1 MHLGWSYLAA
11 VSLRSALAK
20 SRPDRVWVI
29 PHEWS
34 IFPLHQVFNQIWRP
48 SPRVPIHVTIQ
59 DFPDT
64 QTRLCLLGGR
74 TTKLMASFQESLYRK
89 AQSRDAT
96 SLPMLAELQL
106 RTGLPGE
113 QMLHAGLEPEDFAF
127 LQNPPPPEIP
137 GAPIRIAYTGTIIV
151 EDEFREFVRIL
162 ETLRP
167 ALPLGLELCLWS
179 SHTYRSRDWFR
190 PAWMREYGHVSESE
204 LRRVLRS
211 LDWGFIP
218 MGTTNEDPRYNQFS
232 FPTKFITYLAAG
244 LPVISLGHPMSSLM
258 QLTRSYRLGLNF
270 FSKEQM
276 ASSLTADLL
285 KKKHW
290 SQSCRTEIVRCGKDY
305 FDATQM
311 RTRLWGSMG
320 VT

>member
-1 MHLGWSYLAA
+1 M
-11 VSLRSALAK
+11 
-20 SRPDRVWVI
+20 
-29 PHEWS
+29 
-34 IFPLHQVFNQIWRP
+34 
-48 SPRVPIHVTIQ
+48 HVTIQ

-64 QTRLCLLGGR
+64 QALLCLLGDR

-96 SLPMLAELQL
+96 SLPMLVELQL

-127 LQNPPPPEIP
+127 LQKTPLPEAT
-137 GAPIRIAYTGTIIV
+137 GAPIRIAYTGTIVV

-167 ALPLGLELCLWS
+167 ALPSGLELCFWS
-179 SHTYRSRDWFR
+179 SHTYRSKDWFR

-244 LPVISLGHPMSSLM
+244 LPVISLGHPTSSLM
-258 QLTRSYRLGLNF
+258 QLTGSYRLGLNF

-285 KKKHW
+285 KEKHW
-290 SQSCRTEIVRCGKDY
+290 RQSCRAEIVRCGKDC

-311 RTRLWGSMG
+311 RTRLWASMG
-320 VT
+320 VV